1 MADIFISYSR
11 KDKEFVQILHQTL
24 SQSQYDT
31 WVDWEDIP
39 PTAAWWTEIEAG
51 IEAAHTCIF
60 VISPDS
66 VSSEVCRREI
76 DHAVQCRKRLVPI
89 VRRDGFDAGQ
99 VHPALAKL
107 NWLFFRPVDNF
118 GAALQTLTD
127 ALNTD
132 LEQARTHARLLV
144 RALEWEQHSRNASF
158 LLRGKDL
165 ASAEQWLLLASTG
178 IPPQPTDRHREYIFA
193 SRRSAR
199 HRQRLVVGT
208 LSALLL
214 VALGSAGVAL
224 QQRNLAVQRQQDAEM
239 NLEAACRNI
248 FGMLDGFEAMEAN
261 AIAFTTPDGQSVPV
275 GIIFGGE
282 FVRTAYNTFNNECDE
297 VNQSFGWTLNSQP

>member
-11 KDKEFVQILHQTL
+11 KDKAFVQTLHQSLT
-24 SQSQYDT
+24 QSQYDT

-39 PTAAWWTEIEAG
+39 PTSAWWKEIEAG

-89 VRRDGFDAGQ
+89 VCRDGFDAGQ
-99 VHPALAKL
+99 VHPALAQL
-107 NWLFFRPVDNF
+107 NWLFSRPVDDF
-118 GAALQTLTD
+118 DSVLQTLIDT
-127 ALNTD
+127 LNTD

-144 RALEWEQHSRNASF
+144 RSLEWEQHSRNASF

-165 ASAEQWLLLASTG
+165 AFAEQWLLQASTG
-178 IPPQPTDRHREYIFA
+178 TPPQPTDRHGEYIVA

-199 HRQRLVVGT
+199 YRQRVLVGT
-208 LSALLL
+208 LSTLLL
-214 VALGSAGVAL
+214 VALGSAGIAL
-224 QQRNLAVQRQQDAEM
+224 QQRNLAVQRQQEAEA

-261 AIAFTTPDGQSVPV
+261 GIAFTTPDGQSVPV
-275 GIIFGGE
+275 GIIFGRE
-282 FVRTAYNTFNNECDE
+282 FVRTAHNTFNHECYE
-297 VNQSFGWTLNSQP
+297 VNQTFGWTLDSQP